1 MEFWDPDH
9 IRKQEDNIPKM
20 MYFPNHKRITVEFT
34 VGGAGTVVEVTHEL
48 PPAFITDIPSRPI
61 RMRTTLHV
69 SFDTT
74 YPAYKDFFIIRIHT
88 TSTVNYNETTVKRVA
103 VCIVAEEDWKVCTMC
118 RQCGN
123 FFSHTRFVF
132 PLNVI
137 EHAICQACYD
147 LRIRKGEIY
156 EGLERREIVNQQHSE
171 VKCVPNTI
179 VSCRN
184 NSQHEAD
191 CFCLQCDKEYCFHC
205 FISEHTEEELKSHKM
220 RSERGWPYPKCFEHK
235 EEDAIV
241 FCAHRDCKIFICH
254 ACRTTTHRF
263 STCYQA
269 RSIMYYRAM
278 DMKETLWHL
287 IGLEEEFRCI
297 RYVISVLGEENREEA
312 LKHISTLR
320 TWRVSLFLNEW
331 SKYEEWKLRQLA
343 KLTDE
348 KLDEIK
354 KLIEELSTLVKQKK
368 DVHKGLRLLSH
379 AMPLSFKNPE
389 EVYKAARL
397 PMNKPD
403 DTCKRTSSEPLQLE
417 SSLEKSEKRM
427 LKEKVETCE
436 QQA

>member
-20 MYFPNHKRITVEFT
+20 MHFPNHKRITVEFT
-34 VGGAGTVVEVTHEL
+34 VGGAGTVVEVKHDL
-48 PPAFITDIPSRPI
+48 PPAFITDIPSKPI

-74 YPAYKDFFIIRIHT
+74 HPAYKDFFIIRIHT

-103 VCIVAEEDWKVCTMC
+103 VCIVAEEDWKVYTMC

-123 FFSHTRFVF
+123 FLSHTRFVF
-132 PLNVI
+132 PLNFP
-137 EHAICQACYD
+137 EYAICQACYD
-147 LRIRKGEIY
+147 MRIRKGEIY
-156 EGLERREIVNQQHSE
+156 EGLERREVANQQHSE
-171 VKCVPNTI
+171 VKCVPKTI

-191 CFCLQCDKEYCFHC
+191 CFCLKCDKEYCFQ
-205 FISEHTEEELKSHKM
+205 
-220 RSERGWPYPKCFEHK
+220 
-235 EEDAIV
+235 
-241 FCAHRDCKIFICH
+241 DCKIFICH

-263 STCYQA
+263 STGYSA

-278 DMKETLWHL
+278 DMKETLWRL
-287 IGLEEEFRCI
+287 TGLEEEFRSI

-312 LKHISTLR
+312 LKHIATLR
-320 TWRVSLFLNEW
+320 TWRVGLFLDEW
-331 SKYEEWKLRQLA
+331 SKYEESKLRHLA

-348 KLDEIK
+348 KLGEIK
-354 KLIEELSTLVKQKK
+354 RSIEDLSIVVKQKK
-368 DVHKGLRLLSH
+368 DAHEGLRLLSH

-417 SSLEKSEKRM
+417 SSLEKKEKRM